1 MVGELREKC
10 NRRTL
15 TGGSRFHGMP
25 SFCILMFM
33 ISAVNISL
41 SFGGRDLFKEIS
53 FRIGPHDRIGLVGSN
68 GAGKSTLLRIII
80 GEGLPDKG
88 EMAKAKYVT
97 VGYLPQ
103 EGMHVEGR
111 TLYEEVETAFGDVLE
126 AQHRLEE
133 LHQRMNEVSHE
144 SDEFTELLEL
154 YGELQHKL
162 EDSDAF
168 RMKAKIEKVLL
179 GLGFSIDDMARQTSE
194 FSGGWQMR
202 IALAKLLLIQPS
214 LLLLD
219 EPTNHLD
226 LDSLQWL
233 EGYLGSY
240 EGAVILVSHDRRF
253 LDNMTTKT
261 YEISL
266 GKLTE
271 YSGNFSFF
279 VKEKEQRR
287 QLTLAAYRNQ
297 QQQIKQTEQFIER
310 FRYKATKAR
319 QVQSR
324 IKQLEKLERVELEDE
339 EGGIRFNFPPPPS
352 SGRVTME
359 LRGIHKSY
367 GRNTVFGGVDF
378 DIDRGD
384 RIAFVGVNGA
394 GKSTLSRII
403 AGVEPFDGGERKVG
417 HNVIVSYFAQH
428 QADELNPVN
437 DVLGTVDEVAVG
449 EIRKSLRKLLGC
461 FLFTG
466 DDVFKRVA
474 VLSGGEKSRL
484 ALAKML
490 LQPCNLIVMDE
501 PTNHLDM
508 RSKSVMQ
515 QALMDFDGSCV
526 IVSHDRDFLDPI
538 VNKVVEFNRGRI
550 RTYPGNVSD
559 YIYAKQREQSSGPAM
574 VADKHREDQPSEKE
588 RKRIEAEQR
597 QKRYKTTRP
606 VQEKIEKIERMIE
619 EMEHQKV
626 GLENEMS
633 HPEFYKNGEKVKLA
647 TTQYKSLED
656 ELRDAYFRWNELTRE
671 LETLNGEFERELKAA
686 RD

>member
-1 MVGELREKC
+1 
-10 NRRTL
+10 
-15 TGGSRFHGMP
+15 
-25 SFCILMFM
+25 M

-41 SFGGRDLFKEIS
+41 SFGGRALFEEVS

-68 GAGKSTLLRIII
+68 GSGKTTLLRILI
-80 GEGLPDKG
+80 GENSADKG
-88 EMAKAKYVT
+88 EIAKAKYVT

-111 TLYEEVETAFGDVLE
+111 TLYREVETAFGDVLE
-126 AQHRLEE
+126 AQQRLDEV
-133 LHQRMNEVSHE
+133 HQRMSEVSHE
-144 SDEFTELLEL
+144 TDEFSELLEL

-179 GLGFSIDDMARQTSE
+179 GLGFSVDDMDRQTSE

-233 EGYLGSY
+233 EEYLQSY
-240 EGAVILVSHDRRF
+240 DGAVIVVSHDRRF
-253 LDNMTTKT
+253 LDTMTMKT
-261 YEISL
+261 YELSL
-266 GKLTE
+266 GTLTE
-271 YSGNFSFF
+271 YSGNYSYF
-279 VKEKEQRR
+279 VKEKEARR
-287 QLTLAAYRNQ
+287 LLALSAYRNQ

-324 IKQLEKLERVELEDE
+324 IKQLAKLDLVEIEDE
-339 EGGIRFNFPPPPS
+339 EGGIRFHFPPAPPG
-352 SGRVTME
+352 GRVVME
-359 LRGIHKSY
+359 LKGIHKSY
-367 GRNTVFGGVDF
+367 TENMIFNGLDF

-403 AGVEPFDGGERKVG
+403 AGVEPFEHGVRIVG
-417 HNVIVSYFAQH
+417 YNVIVSYFAQH
-428 QADELNPVN
+428 QADELNPKN

-449 EIRKSLRKLLGC
+449 DIRKSLRNLLGC
-461 FLFTG
+461 FLFSG
-466 DDVFKRVA
+466 DDVFKKVS

-484 ALAKML
+484 ALARML

-508 RSKSVMQ
+508 RSKAVLQ
-515 QALMDFDGSCV
+515 QALRNFEGSYV

-538 VNKVVEFNRGRI
+538 VNKIVEFSHGRLK
-550 RTYPGNVSD
+550 TYPGNVSD
-559 YIYAKQREQSSGPAM
+559 YIYAKQKEHAVTPGSVLDRPKDHETNVS
-574 VADKHREDQPSEKE
+574 DKG

-597 QKRYKTTRP
+597 QRRYRRTKP
-606 VQEKIEKIERMIE
+606 VQDKIEKIEKVVAEKEQQKAEIE
-619 EMEHQKV
+619 QVMA
-626 GLENEMS
+626 
-633 HPEFYKNGEKVKLA
+633 HPDFFKDGAKVKLLTA
-647 TTQYKSLED
+647 RYKTLEV
-656 ELRDAYFRWNELTRE
+656 ELSEAYFRWNDLTRE
-671 LETLNGEFERELKAA
+671 LEMLNHEFDKEPKG
-686 RD
+686 

>member
-1 MVGELREKC
+1 
-10 NRRTL
+10 
-15 TGGSRFHGMP
+15 
-25 SFCILMFM
+25 M
-33 ISAVNISL
+33 ISAVNVQL
-41 SFGGRDLFKEIS
+41 QFGGRELFKDVS

-68 GAGKSTLLRIII
+68 GAGKSTLLRILI
-80 GEGLPDKG
+80 GENSPDKG
-88 EMAKAKYVT
+88 EIARAKYVT

-111 TLYEEVETAFGDVLE
+111 TLYKEVETAFGDVLE
-126 AQHRLEE
+126 AQARLEE
-133 LHQRMNEVSHE
+133 VHERMGIVSHE
-144 SDEFTELLEL
+144 DEEFGELLEL

-179 GLGFSIDDMARQTSE
+179 GLGFYVSDMDRQTSE

-233 EGYLGSY
+233 EEYLQSY
-240 EGAVILVSHDRRF
+240 EGAVIVVSHDRRF

-261 YEISL
+261 YELSL

-271 YSGNFSFF
+271 YSGNYGYF
-279 VKEKEQRR
+279 VKEKEARK
-287 QLTLAAYRNQ
+287 QLILSAYRNQ
-297 QQQIKQTEQFIER
+297 QQQIKQTEQFVER

-324 IKQLEKLERVELEDE
+324 LKQLDKLDLVEIEDE
-339 EGGIRFNFPPPPS
+339 ESGINFNFPPAPS
-352 SGRVTME
+352 GGRVAME
-359 LRGIHKSY
+359 LKGIHKSY
-367 GRNTVFGGVDF
+367 GDKNIFNGIDF

-394 GKSTLSRII
+394 GKSTLSKII
-403 AGVEPFDGGERKVG
+403 AGVEPFEKGERKVG

-428 QADELNPVN
+428 QADELNPKN
-437 DVLGTVDEVAVG
+437 DVLETVDEVAVG
-449 EIRKSLRKLLGC
+449 DIRRSLRNLLGC
-461 FLFTG
+461 FLFSG
-466 DDVFKRVA
+466 DDVFKKVA

-508 RSKSVMQ
+508 RSKAVMQ
-515 QALMDFDGSCV
+515 QALLNFEGSYV

-538 VNKVVEFNRGRI
+538 VNKVIEFSKGRI
-550 RTYPGNVSD
+550 KTYLGNVSE
-559 YIYAKQREQSSGPAM
+559 YIYTKQREQNSTQAATVFVQQQKKKDEPRLS
-574 VADKHREDQPSEKE
+574 DKE
-588 RKRIEAEQR
+588 RKRLEAEQR
-597 QKRYKTTRP
+597 QKRYEATKP
-606 VQEKIEKIERMIE
+606 LQKKMEALEKDIALKEKRKAEVEKLM
-619 EMEHQKV
+619 
-626 GLENEMS
+626 G
-633 HPEFYKNGEKVKLA
+633 HPDFYKDGEKVKEVSA
-647 TTQYKSLED
+647 EYKTLET
-656 ELRDAYFRWNELTRE
+656 ELSNIYFKWGELTKE
-671 LETLNGEFERELKAA
+671 LEKALA
-686 RD
+686 KLGL

>member
-1 MVGELREKC
+1 
-10 NRRTL
+10 
-15 TGGSRFHGMP
+15 
-25 SFCILMFM
+25 M

-41 SFGGRDLFKEIS
+41 SFGGRNLFEEIS

-68 GAGKSTLLRIII
+68 GSGKTTLLRILI
-80 GEGLPDKG
+80 GENTPDKG
-88 EMAKAKYVT
+88 QIAKAKYVT

-111 TLYEEVETAFGDVLE
+111 TLYKEVETAFGDVLE
-126 AQHRLEE
+126 AQQRLDEV
-133 LHQRMNEVSHE
+133 HQRMSEVSHE
-144 SDEFTELLEL
+144 TDEFGELLEL

-179 GLGFSIDDMARQTSE
+179 GLGFFVDDMDRQTSE

-233 EGYLGSY
+233 EEYLQSY
-240 EGAVILVSHDRRF
+240 EGAVIVVSHDRRF
-253 LDNMTTKT
+253 LNNMTTKT
-261 YEISL
+261 YELSL
-266 GKLTE
+266 GKLAE
-271 YSGNFSFF
+271 YSGNYSYF
-279 VKEKEQRR
+279 VKEKEERK

-324 IKQLEKLERVELEDE
+324 IKQLEKLDLVEIEDE
-339 EGGIRFNFPPPPS
+339 ESGIRFNFPPAPS
-352 SGRVTME
+352 GGRVAME
-359 LRGIHKSY
+359 LKEIHKSY
-367 GRNTVFGGVDF
+367 GQKKIFNGIDF

-394 GKSTLSRII
+394 GKSTLSKII
-403 AGVEPFDGGERKVG
+403 AGMEPFESGERKVG

-428 QADELNPVN
+428 QADELNPNN

-449 EIRKSLRKLLGC
+449 EIRKSLRNLLGC
-461 FLFTG
+461 FLFSG
-466 DDVFKRVA
+466 DDVFKKVG

-508 RSKSVMQ
+508 RSKAVMQ
-515 QALMDFDGSCV
+515 QALLNFEGSYI
-526 IVSHDRDFLDPI
+526 IVSHDRDFLDPL
-538 VNKVVEFNRGRI
+538 VNKVVEFSRGRI
-550 RTYPGNVSD
+550 KTYLGNVSD
-559 YIYAKQREQSSGPAM
+559 YIYMKQKEQAITQAPVMS
-574 VADKHREDQPSEKE
+574 QPKKQESQLSDRE
-588 RKRIEAEQR
+588 RKRLEAEQR
-597 QKRYKTTRP
+597 QKRYKRTKP
-606 VQEKIEKIERMIE
+606 VQDKIEKIEKLVAAKEQQKGEIE
-619 EMEHQKV
+619 KEMGH
-626 GLENEMS
+626 S
-633 HPEFYKNGEKVKLA
+633 EFYKGGERVKLVSA
-647 TTQYKSLED
+647 QYKALED
-656 ELRDAYFRWNELTRE
+656 ELSEAYFKWNELTRE
-671 LETLNGEFERELKAA
+671 LEKLNEELVKEVGA
-686 RD
+686 DGD